1 MKSFLFVMR
10 RPPHNGVRL
19 AETLDALLTAAAFDQ
34 RVAVLWLDDGV
45 FQLLVQQQPE
55 RLALKDTSA
64 IFKALELYEVTELY
78 LERESLQERGLHA
91 DELILPVRLVGR
103 NEIHALIGDFRT
115 IIPD

>member
-10 RPPHNGVRL
+10 RPPYTGVRL

-45 FQLLVQQQPE
+45 FQLLARQQPE
-55 RLALKDTSA
+55 SLALKDTSA

-78 LERESLQERGLHA
+78 LERESLQARGLTA

-103 NEIHALIGDFRT
+103 SEVHDLIGGFTT